1 MQSLHHFL
9 KPLIQKEEREAIKQ
23 MKINMVYKICLL
35 SLLIVA
41 SLVSTSFAAR
51 CSSSIPMANFRATD
65 QNQESLYF
73 EDEQSLEKEDI
84 IIHERLLRANTKDY
98 GRSDPAP
105 TFVKPP
111 FKLIPN

>member
-1 MQSLHHFL
+1 MVLKTYILSFLIATSL
-9 KPLIQKEEREAIKQ
+9 I
-23 MKINMVYKICLL
+23 
-35 SLLIVA
+35 S
-41 SLVSTSFAAR
+41 SSFAAR
-51 CSSSIPMANFRATD
+51 CESSIPMMNLGASD
-65 QNQESLYF
+65 QDQESLHS
-73 EDEQSLEKEDI
+73 EDDQSLKRDDD

>member
-1 MQSLHHFL
+1 MFASFL
-9 KPLIQKEEREAIKQ
+9 ESFKPKSSQQREAIMR
-23 MKINMVYKICLL
+23 MKRNMSYKIYLL
-35 SLLIVA
+35 TLLIVA
-41 SLVSTSFAAR
+41 SLVSSSFAAR
-51 CSSSIPMANFRATD
+51 YGSSIPMVKLGATD
-65 QNQESLYF
+65 QNQESLYE
-73 EDEQSLEKEDI
+73 EDQILGRDD

>member
-1 MQSLHHFL
+1 
-9 KPLIQKEEREAIKQ
+9 
-23 MKINMVYKICLL
+23 MVKLG
-35 SLLIVA
+35 
-41 SLVSTSFAAR
+41 
-51 CSSSIPMANFRATD
+51 ATD
-65 QNQESLYF
+65 QNQESLYE
-73 EDEQSLEKEDI
+73 EDQILGRDD